1 MEKQINSVLKQIIGE
16 LKGKSNQKPS
26 NKNVDI
32 ADKDDDVAGNTENAS
47 NKKCRHT
54 RKGRF
59 SPTLCEIING
69 VCKIINGVCEIINGG
84 FTIANVN
91 NLNKKNSMKLK
102 IEEKSSLFWIM
113 FIGIWGFVILFICGY

>member
-1 MEKQINSVLKQIIGE
+1 M
-16 LKGKSNQKPS
+16 
-26 NKNVDI
+26 
-32 ADKDDDVAGNTENAS
+32 AGNTENVS
-47 NKKCRHT
+47 NKKYRHT

-59 SPTLCEIING
+59 SPTLCE
-69 VCKIINGVCEIINGG
+69 IINGVCEIINGG

-113 FIGIWGFVILFICGY
+113 FIGIGGFVILFICGYCVYVGIVYNRNPARDIYVTSN